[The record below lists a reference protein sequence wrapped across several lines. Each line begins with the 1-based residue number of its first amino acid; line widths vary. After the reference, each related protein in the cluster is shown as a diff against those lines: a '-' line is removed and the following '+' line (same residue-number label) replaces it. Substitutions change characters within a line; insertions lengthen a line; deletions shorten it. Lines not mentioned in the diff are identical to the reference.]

1 MPFFK
6 LVSLNFPICE
16 VSCKNKKYLHLGQKM
31 LYVGIFGLEFK
42 KPLSY
47 LKSTPSNL
55 SNFKVW
61 WRIKNSYIC
70 NNDALIGC
78 FWQQFWRTIITFEN
92 SALQFIYCKIWCKKN
107 ILKFG
112 TKSAWFA
119 NFGAGIWKY
128 YCRFWN
134 QPPWIC
140 LCEKC
145 GAKNKNP

>member
-1 MPFFK
+1 
-6 LVSLNFPICE
+6 
-16 VSCKNKKYLHLGQKM
+16 M
-31 LYVGIFGLEFK
+31 LYMGIFGLEFK

-78 FWQQFWRTIITFEN
+78 FWQQFWKTIVTFEN
-92 SALQFIYCKIWCKKN
+92 SALNLSIAKFGTKTK

-119 NFGAGIWKY
+119 NLKIKF
-128 YCRFWN
+128 
-134 QPPWIC
+134 
-140 LCEKC
+140 